1 MKKNLLSLVSTF
13 VMLFVAQ
20 FALAETE
27 TRTVLDLD
35 FSKGNGGCTIQGG
48 AVSGGVL
55 TVDAADGNYVETP
68 EIDLSVSTDGV
79 FKATVTFA
87 MPAADASVSYV
98 SAYLDKYYNDA
109 NGAEVKKNMGY
120 PFLYNPAGPWA
131 GYIPA
136 DGWQMTTFTDNISSQ
151 VCPSQKV
158 RLRMYVPGGTT
169 AFKLKS
175 ITVTCESEVK
185 VEEEPVEEP
194 EMVTL
199 ISEDFSKFTTP
210 SPADLSDATTD
221 MVPAK
226 YTNQPGWKAHGVQAL
241 GGFARLQSSKDY
253 IETPTFDFSAN
264 SEGKFT
270 VKCKITNPNAG
281 SYLFM
286 YVKAKY
292 VDASG
297 NVKEVVGF
305 DKPEGKDAYYVTV
318 SKEENITKYF
328 ILSKEE
334 CPSQKASVYVEDYYK
349 GSEFYIDD
357 VNISCLGDNVA
368 EKDQFEDNGQYAPIE
383 LNKAYQLTCK
393 RGTWAYAGGKLTST
407 EVAGIATSGEDAKQ
421 QFVFVEKDS
430 KLYIWN
436 QDAQHFLN
444 NAGKA
449 VNILQASPVEFSK
462 QSDGTLFFHFTD
474 ASGKYIN
481 MNNEKLV
488 VIDGWSSADD
498 GNKMSLVEVGEA
510 DVTLI
515 KSVLE
520 ADAQIA
526 VTTITW
532 NVVDAEGNVVKSE
545 VKANC
550 LEGETVNTGIS
561 AAYVTLSGKTSVVA
575 GKEDQTINLTYTVAD
590 DAPFKYSKS
599 YNDATWY
606 TLTIRSTKYPAYNE
620 STGKFP
626 NATSKPAETTLNNIF
641 AFAGNPFNLVILNG
655 ALGEEQA
662 LGLVGDRYK
671 GVALNEADKLS
682 FENNSGHLVF
692 ARNANTVSHVN
703 DVNGELG
710 EWNNGASATDGGSSF
725 TFEPVDEEIIKALF
739 SQPVPE
745 ISYDVEEG
753 AEVDLALQKS
763 IHVSVA
769 LPAGMN
775 AEDELYVEG
784 MVYGKDGTQDPIFGY
799 TNFENGVDVG
809 ISRYTANET
818 YTIVI
823 SKIGYGEVIGY
834 GEDGFTPIYKNTFEG
849 QDDEALSSLNFFVK
863 PVPAEPLN
871 AEIAVEGTEIKVV
884 FPEGTDMG
892 DNYVVKPYIKQG
904 ESKIEVADYYID
916 NTTGGFFDPL
926 NLIVI
931 SLNEELASGKY
942 TLVLP
947 AGMFIVNGGSDN
959 VEMTSIFT
967 VGADEEPAGEMAV
980 IPSLFA
986 GFEKTNSG
994 VIGGIGIEY
1003 TLNGHSLVSADV
1015 AEGLRVQIENCPKAI
1030 GVSFSLNEMKMGQDA
1045 EGTFWTVGKELA
1057 VGEIEMHA
1065 DSYASFDAPIPFYVG
1080 NKYQLTITV
1089 YGMVNGEPAEIG
1101 TYTYQFN
1108 GSADENG
1115 IATEAKPG
1123 NGETAIKGVSATVA
1137 DGKYMKNGKI
1147 VIVKNGKTYT
1157 SAGQRM
1163 K

>member
-1 MKKNLLSLVSTF
+1 MKKNLRSLVSTF
-13 VMLFVAQ
+13 VMLLMAQ
-20 FALAETE
+20 FAMAETE
-27 TRTVLDLD
+27 TKTVLDLD

-48 AVSGGVL
+48 SVSGGVL

-79 FKATVTFA
+79 FKATVVFA

-109 NGAEVKKNMGY
+109 NGADVKKNVGY

-131 GYIPA
+131 GYIPEG
-136 DGWQMTTFTDNISSQ
+136 GWQTTTFTDNISAQ

-221 MVPAK
+221 VVPAK
-226 YTNQPGWKAHGVQAL
+226 YTNQPGWKAHGVQSL
-241 GGFARLQSSKDY
+241 GGFARLQSSKNY
-253 IETPTFDFSAN
+253 IETPVFDFSAN

-297 NVKEVVGF
+297 NVKEVIGF

-318 SKEENITKYF
+318 TNESDITKYF

-357 VNISCLGDNVA
+357 VTVSCLGDNMP

-407 EVAGIATSGEDAKQ
+407 EAAGIATSSEDAKQ

-462 QSDGTLFFHFTD
+462 QGDGTLFFHFTD

-498 GNKMSLVEVGEA
+498 GNKMNLVEVGDA

-515 KSVLE
+515 KSILE
-520 ADAQIA
+520 ADAQMA

-532 NVVDAEGNVVKSE
+532 NVRDAEGNIVKSE

-550 LEGETVNTGIS
+550 IEGESVSTGIS

-575 GKEDQTINLTYTVAD
+575 GKEDQTIDLTYTVAD
-590 DAPFKYSKS
+590 NAPFKYSKS

-606 TLTIRSTKYPAYNE
+606 TLTIRSTKYPAYNAE
-620 STGKFP
+620 TGKFP

-671 GVALNEADKLS
+671 GVALADADKLS
-682 FENNSGHLVF
+682 FENNNGHLVF

-739 SQPVPE
+739 AEPAAFEPEFVYSIENGAKVSAADTHSIHLDVLAEGMTDEELFIEGKIYSGNYESPV
-745 ISYDVEEG
+745 IAYTDFEEG
-753 AEVDLALQKS
+753 MD
-763 IHVSVA
+763 I
-769 LPAGMN
+769 
-775 AEDELYVEG
+775 D
-784 MVYGKDGTQDPIFGY
+784 
-799 TNFENGVDVG
+799 
-809 ISRYTANET
+809 ISRLEEGT
-818 YTIVI
+818 YTIEITKVAC
-823 SKIGYGEVIGY
+823 GDVIGVT
-834 GEDGFTPIYKNTFEG
+834 DDWMPIYENQIEAEEG
-849 QDDEALSSLNFFVK
+849 KALSTITF
-863 PVPAEPLN
+863 
-871 AEIAVEGTEIKVV
+871 
-884 FPEGTDMG
+884 
-892 DNYVVKPYIKQG
+892 
-904 ESKIEVADYYID
+904 
-916 NTTGGFFDPL
+916 
-926 NLIVI
+926 
-931 SLNEELASGKY
+931 
-942 TLVLP
+942 TLTIP
-947 AGMFIVNGGSDN
+947 Q
-959 VEMTSIFT
+959 
-967 VGADEEPAGEMAV
+967 EEPMDEMAV
-980 IPSLFA
+980 VPSLF
-986 GFEKTNSG
+986 SG
-994 VIGGIGIEY
+994 VVGSID
-1003 TLNGHSLVSADV
+1003 TALNGHAAVSAEV
-1015 AEGLRVQIENCPKAI
+1015 AEGLRVEIANCPQAI
-1030 GVSFSLNEMKMGQDA
+1030 GVSFMLNEMKMGQDE

-1057 VGEIEMHA
+1057 VGEIEMTR
-1065 DSYASFDAPIPFYVG
+1065 DSYAAFDAPIYFYG
-1080 NKYQLTITV
+1080 GTKYQLTVTV
-1089 YGMVNGEPAEIG
+1089 YAEVGGEPAEIA
-1101 TYTYQFN
+1101 TYTYEFN
-1108 GSADENG
+1108 GAAAPQSGSVADG
-1115 IATEAKPG
+1115 ID
-1123 NGETAIKGVSATVA
+1123 AIKQGAA
-1137 DGKYMKNGKI
+1137 DGKYMKGGKV

-1157 SAGQRM
+1157 VAGQRV